1 MKKTYMNPACK
12 VRTMKIEAIR
22 ANTIIGDGGDG
33 GNGMGFGGGDGQGG
47 AGADIN
53 RKSLWDE
60 EE

>member
-12 VRTMKIEAIR
+12 VRTMKVEAIL
-22 ANTIIGDGGDG
+22 ANTIIGGDVEG
-33 GNGMGFGGGDGQGG
+33 EGGMGFGGGDGQGG